1 MKFSEQKTKPT
12 KKIESSMSDKPA
24 RTVIKVLLVEDNPGD
39 ARLIR
44 QMLAEASATVFD
56 LNHVQE
62 LQDAFKC
69 LKEDEYDVV
78 MVDLSLPDV
87 RGTKTVDEIQSEFPK
102 VPIVVLSGLSDE
114 ALAVKAVEGGA
125 QDYVV
130 KGQGDG
136 NLVSRSLRYAIERKR
151 VEEHLAF
158 LAHYDHLTG
167 LANRALFR
175 DRLNQ
180 SLARADRNNTQVAL
194 MFLDLDNF
202 KAINDTLGHDA
213 GDLLLQGVSE
223 RIRRC
228 VRKTD
233 TVARLGGDEFTVI
246 LEGITSMQDPAMVA
260 QKILDS
266 LLMPFNLSGHEV
278 FITTS
283 IGITIYPSDSETI
296 KDLLKFADRAMYRAK
311 EQGCNHYQFYA
322 AEMNI
327 RATERLTFRSSLH
340 YALDREELLLHYQP
354 QINLSSGEII
364 GVEALLRWDLPQYGL
379 LYPERFISLAEETEL
394 IAPIGEWVLRTAC
407 KQSRRWIN
415 QDLSPFRISVNISS
429 RQFRRREL
437 AGKVEKILKET
448 EMDPERLELELT
460 EGTLMEN
467 TEASSDTLELLKNM
481 GVRISIDDFGTGYSS
496 LGYLQRFPIDTV
508 KIARTFVKD
517 ITSNPDDAAI
527 SRAIIA
533 LAQSLRLEVIAEG
546 IETTEQLE
554 LLRDQGCEIAQ
565 GYLLSRPIP
574 ADAIPSLVSNG
585 NRLTQYSGLLKHGLK
600 KTA

>member
-1 MKFSEQKTKPT
+1 MADNPG
-12 KKIESSMSDKPA
+12 

-56 LNHVQE
+56 LNHVEE
-62 LQDAFKC
+62 LRDAYKC
-69 LKEDEYDVV
+69 LKEDDYDVV
-78 MVDLSLPDV
+78 MVDLSLPNM

-180 SLARADRNNTQVAL
+180 SLARADRNKNQVAL

-202 KAINDTLGHDA
+202 KAVNDTLGHDA

-223 RIRRC
+223 RLRRC

-246 LEGITSMQDPAMVA
+246 LEGITSMQQPAMVA

-296 KDLLKFADRAMYRAK
+296 KDLLKYADRAMYRAK
-311 EQGCNHYQFYA
+311 EHGCNHYQFYA

-354 QINLSSGEII
+354 QINLNSGEVV

-379 LYPERFISLAEETEL
+379 LYPERFITLAEETEL

-407 KQSRRWIN
+407 KQSRQWIN
-415 QDLSPFRISVNISS
+415 EDLSPFRISVNISS

-437 AGKVEKILKET
+437 AGKVERILRET
-448 EMDPERLELELT
+448 DMDPQRLELELT

-496 LGYLQRFPIDTV
+496 LGYLQRFPIDTL

-517 ITSNPDDAAI
+517 ITTNPDDAAI
-527 SRAIIA
+527 ARAIIA

-554 LLRDQGCEIAQ
+554 LLRTQGCEIAQ
-565 GYLLSRPIP
+565 GFLLSRPLPADSIP
-574 ADAIPSLVSNG
+574 ALVSNG
-585 NRLTQYSGLLKHGLK
+585 NKLTQYSGLLKHGFK
-600 KTA
+600 QTA

>member
-1 MKFSEQKTKPT
+1 MTFSEEKTKPT
-12 KKIESSMSDKPA
+12 SNIQDTMADNSA

-56 LNHVQE
+56 LNHVEE
-62 LQDAFKC
+62 LRDAFKC
-69 LKEDEYDVV
+69 LKEEDYDVV
-78 MVDLSLPDV
+78 MVDLSLPNV

-180 SLARADRNNTQVAL
+180 SLARADRNKNQVAL

-202 KAINDTLGHDA
+202 KAVNDTLGHDA

-246 LEGITSMQDPAMVA
+246 LEGITSMQQPAMVA

-296 KDLLKFADRAMYRAK
+296 KDLLKYADRAMYRAK

-354 QINLSSGEII
+354 QINLISGEVV

-379 LYPERFISLAEETEL
+379 LYPERFITLAEETEL

-407 KQSRRWIN
+407 KQSRQWIN
-415 QDLSPFRISVNISS
+415 EDLSPFRISVNISS

-448 EMDPERLELELT
+448 DMDPQRLELELT

-496 LGYLQRFPIDTV
+496 LGYLQRFPIDTL

-517 ITSNPDDAAI
+517 ITTNPDDAAI
-527 SRAIIA
+527 ARAIIA

-554 LLRDQGCEIAQ
+554 LLRTQGCEIAQ
-565 GYLLSRPIP
+565 GFLLSRPLPADSIP
-574 ADAIPSLVSNG
+574 ALVSNG
-585 NRLTQYSGLLKHGLK
+585 NKLTQYSGLLKHGFK

>member
-1 MKFSEQKTKPT
+1 MADNPG
-12 KKIESSMSDKPA
+12 

-56 LNHVQE
+56 LNHVEE
-62 LQDAFKC
+62 LRDAYKC
-69 LKEDEYDVV
+69 LKEDDYDVV
-78 MVDLSLPDV
+78 MVDLSLPNM

-180 SLARADRNNTQVAL
+180 SLARADRNKNQVAL

-202 KAINDTLGHDA
+202 KAVNDTLGHDA

-223 RIRRC
+223 RLRRC

-246 LEGITSMQDPAMVA
+246 LEGITSMQQPAMVA

-296 KDLLKFADRAMYRAK
+296 KDLLKYADRAMYRAK
-311 EQGCNHYQFYA
+311 EHGCNHYQFYA

-354 QINLSSGEII
+354 QINLNSGEVV

-379 LYPERFISLAEETEL
+379 LYPERFITLAEETEL

-407 KQSRRWIN
+407 KQSRQWIN
-415 QDLSPFRISVNISS
+415 EDLSPFRISVNISS

-437 AGKVEKILKET
+437 AGKVERILRET
-448 EMDPERLELELT
+448 DMDPQRLELELT

-496 LGYLQRFPIDTV
+496 LGYLQRFPIDTL

-517 ITSNPDDAAI
+517 ITTNPDDAAI
-527 SRAIIA
+527 ARAIIA

-554 LLRDQGCEIAQ
+554 LLRTQGCEIAQ
-565 GYLLSRPIP
+565 GFLLSRPLPADSIP
-574 ADAIPSLVSNG
+574 ALVSNG
-585 NRLTQYSGLLKHGLK
+585 NKLTQYSGLLKHGFK